1 MVAAVIELK
10 SWLGPEQY
18 FVVGQNACEIMVK
31 FEEKQDLHC
40 LAMMGRQHER
50 TKKGQKELDKVDEFL
65 RKYDFDELTLSDI
78 QEFTFELEVGSFK
91 CLGIADGEEQ
101 VKQLEEEFSQARKI
115 N

>member
-40 LAMMGRQHER
+40 LA
-50 TKKGQKELDKVDEFL
+50 
-65 RKYDFDELTLSDI
+65 
-78 QEFTFELEVGSFK
+78 
-91 CLGIADGEEQ
+91 
-101 VKQLEEEFSQARKI
+101 KQRHKRCR
-115 N
+115 